1 MEVWLT
7 IDQAA
12 EALGLHR
19 STVIR
24 QIKEGTIRGARRIGR
39 QYRVPAAAVRP
50 VAVAEAVWTHI
61 LAELAGDRLADVE
74 RARAAETEA
83 ALALSAACI
92 GWPIDRDRLD
102 AARLAFDQA
111 MRDCAAAEA
120 RYAAAT

>member
-50 VAVAEAVWTHI
+50 VAVVEVGEAATLTAAPFADRVAAAEI
-61 LAELAGDRLADVE
+61 
-74 RARAAETEA
+74 ARAAATA
-83 ALALSAACI
+83 AAIDLGDACK

-111 MRDCAAAEA
+111 DKARVAAEA
-120 RYAAAT
+120 LL

>member
-102 AARLAFDQA
+102 AARLALDKA

>member
-1 MEVWLT
+1 MV
-7 IDQAA
+7 DDRPGRRGP
-12 EALGLHR
+12 GLHR